1 MPHHDERITLIA
13 REVTRPDFDWD
24 DVHSRGNRVAFLDS
38 VDAICFALDASV
50 TDIGLDVERV
60 IIDRAGTADDF
71 LDLLARL
78 PLELAADVLL
88 IRDDGRGFL
97 SAMGRGGGRM
107 LYALQPRDVR
117 FYLEAH
123 ELVTGRA
130 ALELT
135 A

>member
-1 MPHHDERITLIA
+1 MPHDEERITLIA
-13 REVTRPDFDWD
+13 REATRPDIDLD
-24 DVHSRGNRVAFLDS
+24 DVHCRGNRVAFLDS
-38 VDAICFALDASV
+38 VDAIRFALDASV
-50 TDIGLDVERV
+50 TDIGLDIERV
-60 IIDRAGTADDF
+60 IIDRAGTADEF

-107 LYALQPRDVR
+107 LYALQPHDVR